1 MLIDTNI
8 LLDITTD
15 DPTYSEWSI
24 GMLRHHSQFRRLVVN
39 QIIVAEL
46 AGEFDGYN
54 ELAEFLDLLEIER
67 SEIGFEAAYAAGLV
81 HLNYRKRGGSRL
93 RTLPDFLIGA
103 HAYNSGLP
111 VLTRDPSGF
120 QSYFPTVPLIT
131 PESHPL

>member
-15 DPTYSEWSI
+15 DPIYGEWSI
-24 GMLRHHSQFRRLVVN
+24 EMLRRHSQSKHLAVN
-39 QIIVAEL
+39 QVVVAEL
-46 AGEFDGYN
+46 AGEFDDYS

-81 HLNYRKRGGSRL
+81 HLEYRKRGGSRL

-103 HAYNSGLP
+103 HAYNLGLP
-111 VLTRDPSGF
+111 ILTRDPSGF